1 MINSN
6 IIGNKIATARKS
18 KNLSQAELAK
28 QIAISPQAVGKWER
42 GESMPDITTLNR
54 LAEILGV
61 DLNYFSE
68 SFQAV
73 DAEMTTSE
81 KTDNNSNELLK
92 AKKEKPG
99 WDLSKLNLTDS
110 DFSGLKNL
118 HEKLN
123 SSNIQSC
130 KFVGSELTGLFLNSN
145 YVFNCDFTNSDISNS
160 RIHNSMLNKND
171 FSSCSLKGTKFSKSF
186 IESCDF
192 MGTDLTE
199 GEFNQGGF
207 SKNTILNTKFN
218 GTNFID
224 MAIQDIIFEG
234 TIEESRFENC
244 SFYGV
249 KFQNATLLNTFF
261 KNNKKFKRV
270 QFINCKVDKLTYA
283 FLKNNLANL
292 TGITLIS

>member
-6 IIGNKIATARKS
+6 IIGNKIATARKN

-68 SFQAV
+68 NFQTV
-73 DAEMTTSE
+73 DAEMTVLE

-92 AKKEKPG
+92 TKKKKPG
-99 WDLSKLNLTDS
+99 WDMSKLNLTDS

-118 HEKLN
+118 HEKLS

-130 KFVGSELTGLFLNSN
+130 MFVGSELSGLFLNSN
-145 YVFNCDFTNSDISNS
+145 NVYNCDFTNSDISNS
-160 RIHNSMLNKND
+160 QIQNSMLNKND
-171 FSSCSLKGTKFSKSF
+171 FRNCSLKGTKFSKSF

-192 MGTDLTE
+192 TGTDLTE
-199 GEFNQGGF
+199 GEFKNGGF
-207 SKNTILNTKFN
+207 GKNTILNAKLEWFN
-218 GTNFID
+218 
-224 MAIQDIIFEG
+224 
-234 TIEESRFENC
+234 
-244 SFYGV
+244 FY
-249 KFQNATLLNTFF
+249 
-261 KNNKKFKRV
+261 
-270 QFINCKVDKLTYA
+270 
-283 FLKNNLANL
+283 
-292 TGITLIS
+292 

>member
-6 IIGNKIATARKS
+6 KIGNLIALARKS

-42 GESMPDITTLNR
+42 GESLPDITTLNR
-54 LAEILGV
+54 LAVIMGV

-68 SFQAV
+68 NFQTI
-73 DAEMTTSE
+73 DAEMTVFK

-92 AKKEKPG
+92 TKKKKPG
-99 WDLSKLNLTDS
+99 WDMSKLNLTDS

-118 HEKLN
+118 HEKLRC
-123 SSNIQSC
+123 SNIQNC
-130 KFVGSELTGLFLNSN
+130 LFVDSELSGLLLDSN
-145 YVFNCDFTNSDISNS
+145 NVFNCDFTHSDISNS
-160 RIHNSMLNKND
+160 QINNSMLNKND
-171 FSSCSLKGTKFSKSF
+171 FKECLLKGTKFFKSF
-186 IESCDF
+186 IERCNFTS
-192 MGTDLTE
+192 TDLTE
-199 GEFNQGGF
+199 AEFNNGGF
-207 SKNTILNTKFN
+207 GQNTILNARFN

-224 MAIQDIIFEG
+224 MAIQDIVFEG
-234 TIEESRFENC
+234 LIEDSHFENC
-244 SFYGV
+244 SLYGV

-283 FLKNNLANL
+283 FLKNNLADL
-292 TGITLIS
+292 TGVTLIS

>member
-6 IIGNKIATARKS
+6 IIGNKIATARKN

-68 SFQAV
+68 NFQTI
-73 DAEMTTSE
+73 DAEMTVLE

-92 AKKEKPG
+92 TKKKRSS
-99 WDLSKLNLTDS
+99 WDMSKLNLIDS

-118 HEKLN
+118 HEKLSN
-123 SSNIQSC
+123 SNIQSC
-130 KFVGSELTGLFLNSN
+130 MFVGSELSGLFLNSN
-145 YVFNCDFTNSDISNS
+145 NVYNCDFTNSDISNS
-160 RIHNSMLNKND
+160 QIQNSMINKND
-171 FSSCSLKGTKFSKSF
+171 FSNCSLKGTKFSKSF

-192 MGTDLTE
+192 TGTDLTE
-199 GEFNQGGF
+199 GEFNNGGF
-207 SKNTILNTKFN
+207 GKNTILNAKLN

-224 MAIQDIIFEG
+224 MAIQDIVFEG
-234 TIEESRFENC
+234 TIEDSRFENC